1 MECMQAAA
9 AAVDRDRAIR
19 LLTNLVNIPSP
30 TGQEEA
36 IARFV
41 AAYMRDAGFDEVV
54 MDDNWNV
61 LGTIRG
67 SVEGL
72 RLLLLTHTDSS
83 AAGQMVDPFSA
94 QVRDGAEFGVTGPVL
109 VGRGAVAP
117 KGAVTAFI
125 EGVLAARAAAGANL
139 KGTIQVAC
147 VTKDLAADHEGV
159 RELDQAVG
167 LAADYVIAGEPSD
180 NQVVMGAR
188 GISHIE
194 VTFHGQ
200 PTHWGRP
207 DDGVNPLYGLADLL
221 LGVEQFDLPRHEA
234 LGVATISP
242 FDVSGEYEAPRT
254 PRLARAR
261 FDRRVLP
268 GEEPE
273 KVLRPFRDSVAAI
286 VQARPGLAGEVQR
299 VKGMYPFQ
307 AAVDSPLKEAILEAG
322 RAVAGRDL
330 GTTFIP
336 FGSNA
341 GYTSHELS
349 IPGVAFAPGRITD
362 VSDREFIELDKV
374 DEAARVVAATCVR
387 VRS

>member
-1 MECMQAAA
+1 MQAAA

-19 LLTNLVNIPSP
+19 LLTDLVDIPSP
-30 TGQEEA
+30 TGQEAA
-36 IARFV
+36 IAQFI
-41 AAYMRDAGFDEVV
+41 ADYMRDAGFDEVV
-54 MDDNWNV
+54 VDDDWNV
-61 LGTIRG
+61 LGTIQG
-67 SVEGL
+67 HGEGP
-72 RLLLLTHTDSS
+72 RLLFLTHTDSS
-83 AAGQMVDPFSA
+83 AAGQMADPFA
-94 QVRDGAEFGVTGPVL
+94 AHVRDGAEFGVSGPVL

-117 KGAVTAFI
+117 KGAITAFL
-125 EGVLAARAAAGANL
+125 EGVVAARAAGREHM

-159 RELDQAVG
+159 RELDRAVG

-207 DDGVNPLYGLADLL
+207 TEGINPLYGLADLL
-221 LGVEQFDLPRHEA
+221 HGVEQLDLPRHEV
-234 LGVATISP
+234 LGAATISP
-242 FDVSGEYEAPRT
+242 FAVSAESEAPRT

-268 GEEPE
+268 GERPE
-273 KVLRPFRDSVAAI
+273 EVTQPFRDLVAATT
-286 VQARPGLAGEVQR
+286 QARPGLSGEVR
-299 VKGMYPFQ
+299 RLKGMFPFQ
-307 AAVDSPLKEAILEAG
+307 AVADSPLKAAILAAG

-341 GYTSHELS
+341 GYTSHELN

-362 VSDREFIELDKV
+362 VGDREFVELDKV
-374 DEAARVVAATCVR
+374 IEAARVVAATCAR
-387 VRS
+387 LLS

>member
-1 MECMQAAA
+1 MERMQAAA
-9 AAVDRDRAIR
+9 AAVERDRAIR
-19 LLTNLVNIPSP
+19 LLTDLVNIPSP
-30 TGQEEA
+30 TGQEAE
-36 IARFV
+36 IAQFV
-41 AAYMRDAGFDEVV
+41 AGYMRAADFDQVV
-54 MDDNWNV
+54 MDDHWNV
-61 LGTIRG
+61 LGTIQG
-67 SVEGL
+67 SGEGP

-83 AAGQMVDPFSA
+83 AAGQMADPFSA
-94 QVRDGAEFGVTGPVL
+94 QIRDGVEFGVTGSVL

-117 KGAVTAFI
+117 KGAITAFI
-125 EGVLAARAAAGANL
+125 AGVLAARAAGREHL

-147 VTKDLAADHEGV
+147 VTKDLSADHEGV

-167 LAADYVIAGEPSD
+167 LAADCVIAGEPSD

-207 DDGVNPLYGLADLL
+207 DGGVNPLYGLAELL
-221 LGVEQFDLPRHEA
+221 LEVEQFDLPRHEA

-254 PRLARAR
+254 PRLARVR

-268 GEEPE
+268 GEQPE
-273 KVLRPFRDSVAAI
+273 EVLHPFRDLVATI
-286 VQARPGLAGEVQR
+286 VQARPGLTGDVRR
-299 VKGMYPFQ
+299 VKGMFPFQ
-307 AAVDSPLKEAILEAG
+307 ADADSPLKEAILEAG
-322 RAVAGRDL
+322 RAVTGRDL

-341 GYTSHELS
+341 GYTSHELR

-362 VSDREFIELDKV
+362 VGDCEFIELDKL

-387 VRS
+387 V